1 MSEVKHGTTRLI
13 YMEVNDGKSFN
24 AKGKLKDDDKIKN
37 CYIGRVAGKSVDVVR
52 MGYIN
57 VSSEDEPKEGETF
70 ASGSDVLEYKRVE
83 NLRIKEG
90 KPLMRE
96 DGSPQVVYTLEHKD
110 NLRDTAGARDR
121 AIAKLASYDL
131 VEVKTEVL
139 EPSEA

>member
-1 MSEVKHGTTRLI
+1 MISVKTFSVLI
-13 YMEVNDGKSFN
+13 LF
-24 AKGKLKDDDKIKN
+24 LLFTF
-37 CYIGRVAGKSVDVVR
+37 CLAG
-52 MGYIN
+52 N
-57 VSSEDEPKEGETF
+57 TF